1 MTICPR
7 QSAKCHKSNNGW
19 LDTYKTVMPYCQIC
33 RHTNVTHW
41 PYAHDIWPRA
51 ANWTVCTFHDVQHK
65 NCCHAKCYVSRNEN
79 VEQWPYDQRLTLAS
93 VVQNQCR
100 VPWQPH
106 YMSCSYTW
114 LYSYVEARKRRSLTI
129 CPRNSVWVHH
139 QSKVLAWWLK

>member
-1 MTICPR
+1 MR
-7 QSAKCHKSNNGW
+7 REHVKE
-19 LDTYKTVMPYCQIC
+19 
-33 RHTNVTHW
+33 W
-41 PYAHDIWPRA
+41 PYALDRVPNAIRATMADLTLIRLSCHIVRYVGIWPRA
-51 ANWTVCTFHDVQHK
+51 ANWTVCTFHDVQNK

-79 VEQWPYDQRLTLAS
+79 VEQWPYDQKLTLAS